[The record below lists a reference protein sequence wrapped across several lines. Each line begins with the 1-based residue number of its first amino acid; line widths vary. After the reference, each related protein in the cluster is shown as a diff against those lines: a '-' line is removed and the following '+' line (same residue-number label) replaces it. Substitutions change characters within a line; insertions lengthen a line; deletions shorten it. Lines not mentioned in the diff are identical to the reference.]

1 MAVALLASLLFA
13 VISIFIVG
21 ALFSSLLQNT
31 KVKSSPDSFLV
42 LDLSMNLTDRPND
55 FGLEDFTRQTLTNES
70 TPPQLHLLEVLKA
83 LSKAREDPM
92 IKGIFVRGGF
102 IPSGFGCGYQAIR
115 ELLVGLNDF
124 KQSKKPVIGF
134 MSNPSQLDYLIYSNC
149 DNLFMDPSGSLLMR
163 GLTSEQVFLA
173 ESFEKFGIG
182 MQVVRVGDYKG
193 AVEPY
198 TSSEYSEE
206 NRMQISRLLKTR
218 WTDYLSCIA
227 DGRAIDVLE
236 LEQTLQS
243 QFLFQPKQAI
253 ELGLVDESLPYDE
266 MIDYL
271 CEAGASAED
280 DDGFRNIDL
289 IDYLD
294 RIPSKSPEANGFME
308 GTPKIKII
316 YVEGTIV
323 DGWVDNGV
331 SVGGKKIAA
340 RLREARFDEN
350 CKAIVLRINSPGG
363 SVTGSDA
370 ILHELRRV
378 RRENIP
384 VVVSMGSVAASGGYW
399 IATEC
404 DHLFAGRQTITGS
417 IGVFGLL
424 PNFKD
429 LANSFGIRWDSV
441 NTHPHSNLLSVS
453 RPKSPEELLV
463 IQNYIES
470 LYDQFIELV
479 AIGRDL
485 PKNEVEK
492 IASGRVWVGTDAKK
506 IGLIDNFGGIE
517 DAIQKAAE
525 IARLKDDFEIQEIP
539 GIKTPIQVIEKLLDT
554 ASGYVLPTLEKPP
567 TGVSSLTREI
577 ESLINHISLL
587 NDPKQAYGLLPWYR
601 RNFGFSE

>member
-1 MAVALLASLLFA
+1 MLASLLFA

-55 FGLEDFTRQTLTNES
+55 FGLEDLTRQTLTNQS

-92 IKGIFVRGGF
+92 IKGIFVKGGF
-102 IPSGFGCGYQAIR
+102 IPNGFGCGYQAIR

-134 MSNPSQLDYLIYSNC
+134 ISNPSQLDYLIYSNC
-149 DNLFMDPSGSLLMR
+149 DKLFMDPSGSLLMR
-163 GLTSEQVFLA
+163 GLTSEQIFLA

-236 LEQTLQS
+236 LEQSLQS

-429 LANSFGIRWDSV
+429 LAISFGIRWDSV

-554 ASGYVLPTLEKPP
+554 ASGYVLPALEKPP

-577 ESLINHISLL
+577 ESLINHFSLL
-587 NDPKQAYGLLPWYR
+587 NDPNQAYGLLPWYR

>member
-1 MAVALLASLLFA
+1 MLASLLFT

-55 FGLEDFTRQTLTNES
+55 FGLEDLTRQTLTNES

-92 IKGIFVRGGF
+92 IKGIFVKGGF

-134 MSNPSQLDYLIYSNC
+134 ISNPSQLDYLIYSNC
-149 DNLFMDPSGSLLMR
+149 DELFMDPSGFLLMR

-236 LEQTLQS
+236 LEQSLQS

-323 DGWVDNGV
+323 DGWADNGV

-404 DHLFAGRQTITGS
+404 DHLFAGRHTITGS

-554 ASGYVLPTLEKPP
+554 ASGYVLPALEKPP

-577 ESLINHISLL
+577 ESLINHVSLL
-587 NDPKQAYGLLPWYR
+587 NDPKQAYGLLPWYH
-601 RNFGFSE
+601 RNFGFRE

>member
-1 MAVALLASLLFA
+1 MKSYIKDVLKKMAVALLASLLFA
-13 VISIFIVG
+13 VISFFIVG

-31 KVKSSPDSFLV
+31 KVKSSPDSFVV

-206 NRMQISRLLKTR
+206 NRMQISRLLKAR

-323 DGWVDNGV
+323 DGWADNGV

-470 LYDQFIELV
+470 LYDQLIE
-479 AIGRDL
+479 
-485 PKNEVEK
+485 
-492 IASGRVWVGTDAKK
+492 
-506 IGLIDNFGGIE
+506 
-517 DAIQKAAE
+517 
-525 IARLKDDFEIQEIP
+525 
-539 GIKTPIQVIEKLLDT
+539 
-554 ASGYVLPTLEKPP
+554 
-567 TGVSSLTREI
+567 
-577 ESLINHISLL
+577 
-587 NDPKQAYGLLPWYR
+587 
-601 RNFGFSE
+601 